1 MVGREQ
7 RIDVGPMSGEHN
19 VRFWLA
25 ARGIETEP
33 VYIEKILAAAK
44 RGKTLLK
51 EDQVMRMVDIM
62 RKRLQDGKEITD
74 ADLDSTE

>member
-1 MVGREQ
+1 
-7 RIDVGPMSGEHN
+7 

-33 VYIEKILAAAK
+33 IYVEKILAAAK

-62 RKRLQDGKEITD
+62 RKRLQDGKQVTD
-74 ADLDSTE
+74 DDLATA